1 MVVRQGDIFW
11 VELDEP
17 AGSEPGY
24 SHPHLVIQNNVF
36 NTSRINT
43 TIVCALTSNLKRAQV
58 PGNVLLEQ
66 GEGNLPKQS
75 VVVVSQVFT
84 IDKSQLGEYIGAL
97 SAQRVT
103 QILAGLR
110 LLTEPRDVE

>member
-1 MVVRQGDIFW
+1 
-11 VELDEP
+11 
-17 AGSEPGY
+17 
-24 SHPHLVIQNNVF
+24 
-36 NTSRINT
+36 
-43 TIVCALTSNLKRAQV
+43 
-58 PGNVLLEQ
+58 
-66 GEGNLPKQS
+66 
-75 VVVVSQVFT
+75 VSQVFT